1 MGSGQFYMT
10 LPSNASMS
18 VFPNNTLSDYKVK
31 LPEHLDLTGN
41 WEVGLASITYPHT
54 WFNLQKL
61 EGHFYYN
68 GGDDIMTVGLVPE
81 GYYRSVS
88 EVISAINREITGVKD
103 MSVQLDKR
111 SQKVTVILGKSQI
124 LYFRKEMGNMLGF
137 GGEIKLTKTTTAPY
151 VSNLNIRLQ
160 SLYVYLNIVESQIV
174 GDVRAPLLRIVPA
187 QGKDG
192 EIITLNYDNPQ
203 YMPLSTRDFEVVE
216 VLITDDTG
224 EKVPFERGRVVI
236 TLNFRLR
243 QSPYFQ

>member
-1 MGSGQFYMT
+1 MK
-10 LPSNASMS
+10 
-18 VFPNNTLSDYKVK
+18 VFPSNTLSEFKVK
-31 LPEHLDLTGN
+31 LPEHLDLNGK

-61 EGHFYYN
+61 QGHFYIY
-68 GGDDIMTVGLVPE
+68 GEDERKKVPTVGLVPE
-81 GYYRSVS
+81 GYYKSVS
-88 EVISAINREITGVKD
+88 EVISAINKEIADSGEKD
-103 MSVQLDKR
+103 MSLQLDKR
-111 SQKVTVILGKSQI
+111 SQKVTAVLGKSQI

-151 VSNLNIRLQ
+151 VSNLNIGLQ

-203 YMPLSTRDFEVVE
+203 YVPLSTRDFEVVE

-236 TLNFRLR
+236 TLNFRLS
-243 QSPYFQ
+243 QSPYFS